1 MEDWNRK
8 DNERPA
14 WALTD
19 KELFAGK
26 KKPSMKR
33 RSNIND
39 YYGKHIYMITLA
51 VEGRRP
57 LLGTL
62 KGRALPKDGNDE
74 PAWVEFSELGRAV
87 RQCWRNIPTFY
98 PEVKL
103 IAFQMM
109 PDHLHGI
116 LQITNETSN
125 HLGKIINGFKTG
137 CNKEYRK
144 LFAEAL
150 PLHTLSHNNLKIVKN
165 HQETE
170 ENGYAYEDAF
180 STELSIQT
188 TQATSKRPPF

>member
-1 MEDWNRK
+1 M
-8 DNERPA
+8 
-14 WALTD
+14 
-19 KELFAGK
+19 
-26 KKPSMKR
+26 
-33 RSNIND
+33 
-39 YYGKHIYMITLA
+39 
-51 VEGRRP
+51 
-57 LLGTL
+57 
-62 KGRALPKDGNDE
+62 
-74 PAWVEFSELGRAV
+74 EFSELGRAV

-170 ENGYAYEDAF
+170 ENGYAYEERFFNRTINPDHPGNQQKVSF
-180 STELSIQT
+180 LSWVT
-188 TQATSKRPPF
+188 TTLSAKATTCFRG